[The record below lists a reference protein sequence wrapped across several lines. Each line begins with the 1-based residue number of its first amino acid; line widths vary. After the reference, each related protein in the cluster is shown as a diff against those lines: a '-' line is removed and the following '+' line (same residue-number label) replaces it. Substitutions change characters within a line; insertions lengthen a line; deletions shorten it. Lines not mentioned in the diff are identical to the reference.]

1 MLLILQY
8 DGGAFAGWQRQK
20 ADRTVQA
27 DLESALE
34 HLVGQR
40 TPVTGAGRTDAG
52 VHALGQ
58 AAAAAIPAKW
68 RATDLVR
75 ALNALLPTD
84 IHVTDACRMRPGFNP
99 RRDATERTY
108 CYRIGLDEGAHTPF
122 RRRWEWAMSP
132 PFDAARAEG
141 AARLIPGV
149 HDFRALSS
157 AGQEKEHYR
166 CDVRESSWL
175 PRPDGAGWEFWISA
189 DRYLHRMVRFLV
201 GTMVEIARHRR
212 PVADLGALLSSHD
225 NQEASKPAPPEGLF
239 LVSVQYPSECYAT

>member
-1 MLLILQY
+1 
-8 DGGAFAGWQRQK
+8 
-20 ADRTVQA
+20 
-27 DLESALE
+27 
-34 HLVGQR
+34 
-40 TPVTGAGRTDAG
+40 
-52 VHALGQ
+52 
-58 AAAAAIPAKW
+58 
-68 RATDLVR
+68 
-75 ALNALLPTD
+75 
-84 IHVTDACRMRPGFNP
+84 
-99 RRDATERTY
+99 
-108 CYRIGLDEGAHTPF
+108 
-122 RRRWEWAMSP
+122 MSP